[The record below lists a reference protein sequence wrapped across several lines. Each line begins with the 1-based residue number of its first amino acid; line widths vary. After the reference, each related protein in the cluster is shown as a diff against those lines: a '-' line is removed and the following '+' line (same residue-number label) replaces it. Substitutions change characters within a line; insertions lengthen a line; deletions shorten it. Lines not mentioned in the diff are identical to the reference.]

1 VLTDDAVGQG
11 IGVLSG
17 GERRGTRTY
26 TADRSRSLA
35 FGSTTILFGEAVT
48 WDTLVRQSTE
58 RTEPLM
64 LELGPTTGG

>member
-1 VLTDDAVGQG
+1 MMPLDRASACCPAASAEAPGP
-11 IGVLSG
+11 
-17 GERRGTRTY
+17 Y